1 MILMLAKVLIL
12 ASLINNSPFTIHHS
26 PLNMRFLIL
35 TQYFLPETGAPQV
48 RLAAMIRELLRLGHT
63 VEVVTALP
71 NYPQGEIFPDYR
83 GHFYHQELWEGVC
96 VHRVWMYAATGA
108 GIKRLFN
115 YFSFMITAMWGLQ
128 KAGKPDYLFVE
139 SPPLFLGI
147 TGYLFAKRW
156 RAKMIFNVADL
167 WPETVKALGLMRDG
181 LALRLAEKL
190 EAWLY
195 RKANYVTV
203 LTESVRHKFINDKQV
218 PAHKVL
224 LLPNGV
230 DTKMFKP
237 QPADSQLRAS
247 FGVPA
252 GKHLILYAG
261 THGYAHGME
270 VILEAASLLI
280 DTNVVFLLVG
290 GGSEKKRLQQ
300 LCEQSGLSNVLF
312 RAPQPP
318 ECIAQL
324 YSLTIA
330 GIATVRDFSL
340 LKYICS
346 AKALPIMACGKP
358 VLYSG
363 AGDGAQLIID
373 AKAGIVIAPGDSN
386 GLAEA
391 VRDLVND
398 PDNAAKLGSNGRAYV
413 KKHLQWS
420 IVVANW
426 VRQLYRLS

>member
-1 MILMLAKVLIL
+1 
-12 ASLINNSPFTIHHS
+12 
-26 PLNMRFLIL
+26 MRFLIL

-71 NYPQGEIFPDYR
+71 NYPQGEIFPDYW
-83 GHFYHQELWEGVC
+83 GHFYHKELWEGVC

-115 YFSFMITAMWGLQ
+115 YFSFMITAMWGLR

-203 LTESVRHKFINDKQV
+203 LTESVRHKLINDKQI

-237 QPADSQLRAS
+237 QPADMGWRAS
-247 FGVPA
+247 LGIPA
-252 GKHLILYAG
+252 DKHLILYAG

-270 VILEAASLLI
+270 VILEAASLLT
-280 DTNVVFLLVG
+280 DTNVVFLLIG

-300 LCEQSGLSNVLF
+300 LCEQSGLANVLF

-363 AGDGAQLIID
+363 AGDGAQLITN
-373 AKAGIVIAPGDSN
+373 AKAGIVIAPGDSK

-391 VRDLVND
+391 VRNLVND

-413 KKHLQWS
+413 KKHLLWS

-426 VRQLYRLS
+426 VRQL